1 MTYEELNEMVKDW
14 QNVGNLRVATEN
26 GNTSLHSDTGITPT
40 VARNIIVSVWNEL
53 PRLFEEVRVLV
64 DDHERMSAFLRVIQQ
79 ISTDSMRCTSRMMRI
94 ADWRQGLPEYMV
106 REMTE
111 PDIAKMLNGEEPGES
126 EWATEDCRAFA
137 RRAERYSK
145 SA

>member
-26 GNTSLHSDTGITPT
+26 GNTSLHSDTGMTPT

-126 EWATEDCRAFA
+126 E
-137 RRAERYSK
+137 
-145 SA
+145 

>member
-1 MTYEELNEMVKDW
+1 MTYEELNELVKDW

-126 EWATEDCRAFA
+126 E
-137 RRAERYSK
+137 
-145 SA
+145 

>member
-1 MTYEELNEMVKDW
+1 MTYEELNELVKDW
-14 QNVGNLRVATEN
+14 RNVGNLRVATEN
-26 GNTSLHSDTGITPT
+26 GSTSLHSDTGITPT

-126 EWATEDCRAFA
+126 E
-137 RRAERYSK
+137 
-145 SA
+145 

>member
-1 MTYEELNEMVKDW
+1 MTYEELNELVKDW

-40 VARNIIVSVWNEL
+40 VARNIIASIWNEL

-94 ADWRQGLPEYMV
+94 ADWRLGLPEYMV

-126 EWATEDCRAFA
+126 E
-137 RRAERYSK
+137 
-145 SA
+145 

>member
-1 MTYEELNEMVKDW
+1 MRYEELNEMVKDW

-126 EWATEDCRAFA
+126 E
-137 RRAERYSK
+137 
-145 SA
+145 

>member
-40 VARNIIVSVWNEL
+40 LARNIIVSVWNEL

-64 DDHERMSAFLRVIQQ
+64 DDHERMSAFLHAIQQ

-94 ADWRQGLPEYMV
+94 EDWGEGLAEYMT
-106 REMTE
+106 REIE
-111 PDIAKMLNGEEPGES
+111 PVDLLYMMDK
-126 EWATEDCRAFA
+126 
-137 RRAERYSK
+137 ERGK
-145 SA
+145 RE

>member
-126 EWATEDCRAFA
+126 G
-137 RRAERYSK
+137 
-145 SA
+145 

>member
-40 VARNIIVSVWNEL
+40 LARNIIVSVWNEL

-111 PDIAKMLNGEEPGES
+111 PYIAKMLNGEEPGES
-126 EWATEDCRAFA
+126 E
-137 RRAERYSK
+137 
-145 SA
+145 

>member
-1 MTYEELNEMVKDW
+1 MTYEELNELVKDW
-14 QNVGNLRVATEN
+14 RNVGNLRVATEN

-111 PDIAKMLNGEEPGES
+111 PDIAKMLNGEEPGAS
-126 EWATEDCRAFA
+126 E
-137 RRAERYSK
+137 
-145 SA
+145 

>member
-111 PDIAKMLNGEEPGES
+111 PDIAKMLNGEELGES
-126 EWATEDCRAFA
+126 E
-137 RRAERYSK
+137 
-145 SA
+145 

>member
-40 VARNIIVSVWNEL
+40 LERNIIVSVWNEL

-126 EWATEDCRAFA
+126 E
-137 RRAERYSK
+137 
-145 SA
+145 

>member
-1 MTYEELNEMVKDW
+1 MTYEELNELVKDW
-14 QNVGNLRVATEN
+14 RNVGNLRVATEN

-40 VARNIIVSVWNEL
+40 LARNIIVSVWNEL

-126 EWATEDCRAFA
+126 E
-137 RRAERYSK
+137 
-145 SA
+145 

>member
-1 MTYEELNEMVKDW
+1 M
-14 QNVGNLRVATEN
+14 RA
-26 GNTSLHSDTGITPT
+26 
-40 VARNIIVSVWNEL
+40 
-53 PRLFEEVRVLV
+53 LV

-126 EWATEDCRAFA
+126 E
-137 RRAERYSK
+137 
-145 SA
+145 

>member
-79 ISTDSMRCTSRMMRI
+79 ISTDSLRCTSRMMRI
-94 ADWRQGLPEYMV
+94 EDWRQGLPEYMV

-126 EWATEDCRAFA
+126 E
-137 RRAERYSK
+137 
-145 SA
+145 

>member
-1 MTYEELNEMVKDW
+1 MTYEELNELVKDW
-14 QNVGNLRVATEN
+14 RNVGNLRVATEN

-111 PDIAKMLNGEEPGES
+111 RDIAKMLNGEEPGKS
-126 EWATEDCRAFA
+126 E
-137 RRAERYSK
+137 
-145 SA
+145 

>member
-53 PRLFEEVRVLV
+53 PSLFEEVRVLV

-111 PDIAKMLNGEEPGES
+111 PDIAKMLNDEEPGES
-126 EWATEDCRAFA
+126 E
-137 RRAERYSK
+137 
-145 SA
+145 

>member
-53 PRLFEEVRVLV
+53 PRRFEEVRVLV

-126 EWATEDCRAFA
+126 E
-137 RRAERYSK
+137 
-145 SA
+145 

>member
-1 MTYEELNEMVKDW
+1 MTYEELNELVKDW
-14 QNVGNLRVATEN
+14 RNVGNLRVATEN

-94 ADWRQGLPEYMV
+94 EDWGEGLAEYMT
-106 REMTE
+106 REIE
-111 PDIAKMLNGEEPGES
+111 PVDLLYMMDK
-126 EWATEDCRAFA
+126 
-137 RRAERYSK
+137 ERGK
-145 SA
+145 RE

>member
-14 QNVGNLRVATEN
+14 QNVGNLRVVTEN

-53 PRLFEEVRVLV
+53 PRLFEEVRALV

-126 EWATEDCRAFA
+126 E
-137 RRAERYSK
+137 
-145 SA
+145 

>member
-94 ADWRQGLPEYMV
+94 ADWRQGLPEYMA

-126 EWATEDCRAFA
+126 E
-137 RRAERYSK
+137 
-145 SA
+145 

>member
-94 ADWRQGLPEYMV
+94 ADWRLVLPEYMV

-126 EWATEDCRAFA
+126 E
-137 RRAERYSK
+137 
-145 SA
+145 

>member
-53 PRLFEEVRVLV
+53 PRLFEEVRALV

-126 EWATEDCRAFA
+126 E
-137 RRAERYSK
+137 
-145 SA
+145 

>member
-1 MTYEELNEMVKDW
+1 MTYEELNELVKDW

-26 GNTSLHSDTGITPT
+26 GNTSLYSDTGITPT

-126 EWATEDCRAFA
+126 E
-137 RRAERYSK
+137 
-145 SA
+145 

>member
-1 MTYEELNEMVKDW
+1 MTYEELNELVKDW
-14 QNVGNLRVATEN
+14 RNVGNLRVATEN
-26 GNTSLHSDTGITPT
+26 ES
-40 VARNIIVSVWNEL
+40 
-53 PRLFEEVRVLV
+53 
-64 DDHERMSAFLRVIQQ
+64 MSAFLRVIQQ

-126 EWATEDCRAFA
+126 E
-137 RRAERYSK
+137 
-145 SA
+145 

>member
-1 MTYEELNEMVKDW
+1 MTYEELNELVKDW
-14 QNVGNLRVATEN
+14 RNVGNLRVATEN
-26 GNTSLHSDTGITPT
+26 GNTSLYSDTGITPT

-126 EWATEDCRAFA
+126 E
-137 RRAERYSK
+137 
-145 SA
+145 

>member
-40 VARNIIVSVWNEL
+40 VAKNIIASIWNEL
-53 PRLFEEVRVLV
+53 PRLFEEVRALV

-79 ISTDSMRCTSRMMRI
+79 VSTDSMRCTSRMMRV
-94 ADWRQGLPEYMV
+94 ADWQQGLPEYMEC
-106 REMTE
+106 EMTE

-126 EWATEDCRAFA
+126 E
-137 RRAERYSK
+137 
-145 SA
+145 

>member
-53 PRLFEEVRVLV
+53 PRLFEEVRVLG

-126 EWATEDCRAFA
+126 E
-137 RRAERYSK
+137 
-145 SA
+145 

>member
-1 MTYEELNEMVKDW
+1 MTYEELNELVKDW
-14 QNVGNLRVATEN
+14 RNVGNLRVATEN
-26 GNTSLHSDTGITPT
+26 GNTSLYSDTGITPT
-40 VARNIIVSVWNEL
+40 LARNIIVSVWNEL

-126 EWATEDCRAFA
+126 E
-137 RRAERYSK
+137 
-145 SA
+145 

>member
-64 DDHERMSAFLRVIQQ
+64 DDHERMSAFLRVQQ

-126 EWATEDCRAFA
+126 E
-137 RRAERYSK
+137 
-145 SA
+145 

>member
-40 VARNIIVSVWNEL
+40 LARNIIVSVWNEL

-94 ADWRQGLPEYMV
+94 ADWRQGLPEYMM

-126 EWATEDCRAFA
+126 E
-137 RRAERYSK
+137 
-145 SA
+145 

>member
-26 GNTSLHSDTGITPT
+26 GNTSLYSDTGITPT
-40 VARNIIVSVWNEL
+40 LARNIIVSVWNEL

-126 EWATEDCRAFA
+126 E
-137 RRAERYSK
+137 
-145 SA
+145 

>member
-94 ADWRQGLPEYMV
+94 EDWRQGLPEYMV

-126 EWATEDCRAFA
+126 E
-137 RRAERYSK
+137 
-145 SA
+145 

>member
-26 GNTSLHSDTGITPT
+26 GNTSLHSDTGITAT
-40 VARNIIVSVWNEL
+40 LARNIIVSVWNEL

-79 ISTDSMRCTSRMMRI
+79 ISTDSMSCTSRMMRI
-94 ADWRQGLPEYMV
+94 EDWRQGLPEYMV

-126 EWATEDCRAFA
+126 E
-137 RRAERYSK
+137 
-145 SA
+145 

>member
-1 MTYEELNEMVKDW
+1 MTYEELNELVKDW
-14 QNVGNLRVATEN
+14 RNVGNLRVATEN

-94 ADWRQGLPEYMV
+94 ADWRQGLLEYMV

-111 PDIAKMLNGEEPGES
+111 RDIAKMLNGEEPGES
-126 EWATEDCRAFA
+126 E
-137 RRAERYSK
+137 
-145 SA
+145 